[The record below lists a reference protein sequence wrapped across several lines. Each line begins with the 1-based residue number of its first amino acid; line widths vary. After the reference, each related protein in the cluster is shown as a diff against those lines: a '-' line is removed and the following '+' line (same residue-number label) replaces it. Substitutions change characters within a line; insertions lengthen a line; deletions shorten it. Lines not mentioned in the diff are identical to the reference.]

1 LPLVDTGR
9 LDLVTSRGLY
19 AAWTTDLPPPK
30 VESRYPL
37 LHWPLVW
44 ARIQLQLDL
53 LERDFLFSLIHN
65 ILPTPAR
72 RHRLGVDPSPACA
85 RCPAAVADTIHVFT
99 ACPLVNAAWEY
110 LCFRASMA
118 AGAVLGGEC
127 LLFLAWDASEVDL
140 VIVSAV
146 SAYVRLVWDTREE
159 LAPLNPALLRRKA
172 AEAAAAATG
181 PRFRH
186 LFA

>member
-1 LPLVDTGR
+1 
-9 LDLVTSRGLY
+9 
-19 AAWTTDLPPPK
+19 
-30 VESRYPL
+30 
-37 LHWPLVW
+37 
-44 ARIQLQLDL
+44 
-53 LERDFLFSLIHN
+53 
-65 ILPTPAR
+65 
-72 RHRLGVDPSPACA
+72 
-85 RCPAAVADTIHVFT
+85 
-99 ACPLVNAAWEY
+99 
-110 LCFRASMA
+110 MA

-186 LFA
+186 LFT